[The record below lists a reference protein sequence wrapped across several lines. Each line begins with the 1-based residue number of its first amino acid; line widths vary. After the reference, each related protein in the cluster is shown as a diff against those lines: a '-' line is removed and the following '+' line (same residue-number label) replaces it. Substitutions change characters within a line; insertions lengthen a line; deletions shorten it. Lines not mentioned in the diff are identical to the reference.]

1 MCNGLHVCPC
11 ISHLTVLSHANAGE
25 YNDLATAFMSN
36 QDETIKHIF
45 SLGRLSRTYQVCKD
59 DNCYFTLRTLFILT
73 ATYWVFMVLLGGIVI
88 PGGLFMPSIMV
99 SCQSL
104 QAGQQISCLHISCKL
119 HRSCM

>member
-1 MCNGLHVCPC
+1 VLLHA
-11 ISHLTVLSHANAGE
+11 SAGE

-73 ATYWVFMVLLGGIVI
+73 ATYWFFMVLLGGIVI

-99 SCQSL
+99 RRLSL
-104 QAGQQISCLHISCKL
+104 QARSHILGLYISVAAVTG
-119 HRSCM
+119 